1 MAILKQKRARIY
13 KDFDLSFGKN
23 SLSGDINK
31 KLDVNAVKQAMINL
45 VMTQPFERPFN
56 PLLGSEINNLLF
68 EHMDTFTSDAIQK
81 NLLYLFRN
89 YEPRC
94 RITDLRVKPYYD
106 LNEYVVSIDFHI
118 TGINE
123 PQELEV
129 RLERLR

>member
-23 SLSGDINK
+23 SLSGDLNK
-31 KLDVNAVKQAMINL
+31 KLDVNAVGEIVIKAPWA
-45 VMTQPFERPFN
+45 TQ
-56 PLLGSEINNLLF
+56 
-68 EHMDTFTSDAIQK
+68 SDAIQK
-81 NLLYLFRN
+81 NLKYLFKN

-94 RITDLRVKPYYD
+94 RVTDIRVKPLYD
-106 LNEYVVSIDFHI
+106 LNEYVVSVDFHI
-118 TGINE
+118 VGINE

>member
-94 RITDLRVKPYYD
+94 RITDLRVKPYYE
-106 LNEYVVSIDFHI
+106 LNE
-118 TGINE
+118 
-123 PQELEV
+123 
-129 RLERLR
+129 